1 MLRTMKEHLPFFQRG
16 FMSAYLLLILA
27 VLSRVV
33 PHPSWFNFTAVGGS
47 LLFFG
52 ARRPLRQAILPIAVL
67 AATDYYL
74 TVYVYSY
81 PFQISGYLL
90 TWAWYAAVIVLG
102 HFMLAK
108 KVSALRVTSAV
119 LIAPT
124 SFFLITNFAAWLSS
138 TTLYPRNLAGLGM
151 SYAAGLPF
159 YRNDLLATAVV
170 AALVFGAPALARQ
183 LTTPH
188 THAAGV

>member
-1 MLRTMKEHLPFFQRG
+1 
-16 FMSAYLLLILA
+16 MSAYLLLIVA

-52 ARRPLRQAILPIAVL
+52 ARRPLRQAILPVAVL

-74 TVYVYSY
+74 TSFVYRY
-81 PFQISGYLL
+81 PFQVSDYLL

-102 HFMLAK
+102 HFLLAQK
-108 KVSALRVTSAV
+108 ASALRVTAAV

-124 SFFLITNFAAWLSS
+124 SFFLISNFTAWVTA
-138 TTLYPRNLAGLGM
+138 TTLYPRSLAGLGM

-159 YRNDLLATAVV
+159 YRNDLLATATV
-170 AALVFGAPALARQ
+170 AALVFGVPALARQ
-183 LTTPH
+183 MGPQSH
-188 THAAGV
+188 PAGA